1 MNENGKGESRAK
13 EFLYHLARGM
23 AVFSAALVLMVSAL
37 EIANYVQLKAVDPLN
52 SPALQGLLEKL
63 SGSPEDQKLKDE
75 IRALDLLARRAYFTR
90 RWQVRTGVYILLA
103 GALTFVASLKA
114 MKELRGKLPGRS
126 TVPGTA
132 VSGAAAYAAA
142 GAVPPSSA
150 ADGVWAAAGR
160 IRKWLFA
167 GGALVLS
174 AAFAFSL
181 LSHSTLR
188 SEYDL
193 AGAKTGESVSNG
205 TGVRVFIEKIFTPGG
220 QKKGRSGAAKENYVD
235 TEEIMKNWPSFRGPG
250 GKGVTGYEDAPVSWN
265 GKSGKG
271 VLWRAAVPKPG
282 YNSPVI
288 WGECLFLSGAD
299 PKGQEVYC
307 FDRNTGTMLW
317 KREVKGIP
325 GSPPEP
331 PRVSRDTGLAASTMA
346 TDGERAFAIFATGD
360 VACFDFEG
368 TGLWARNLGVPEN
381 HYGHSSSLITYR
393 DFLLVQYDHGASA
406 SLMALDVKSGKTVW
420 EAKRNVTISWSSPV
434 LVYTGT
440 RPEVILNA
448 TPVVASYNPENGK
461 ELWSIECLMGEMGPS
476 SAYSDGMVFSGTVF
490 AALSAIDVRTKSIV
504 WQTADDLPD
513 AASPLAVSGYLFLP
527 TSFGPVSCLDAKTG
541 TVLWRHEFKEGS
553 YASPICAGNRVYL
566 MDKSGVMHI
575 FKADRE
581 FVSLGDPP
589 LGEPSWATPAV
600 IGNRIYIRGFTHLF
614 CIGSKD
620 EEAKG

>member
-1 MNENGKGESRAK
+1 MKENGRSESKAK

-23 AVFSAALVLMVSAL
+23 AVLSAVLVLMVSVL
-37 EIANYVQLKAVDPLN
+37 EIANYIQLKAVDPLN

-63 SGSPEDQKLKDE
+63 SGNPEDQKLKDE

-90 RWQVRTGVYILLA
+90 RWQVRTGAYILLA
-103 GALTFVASLKA
+103 SALTFVASLKA
-114 MKELRGKLPGRS
+114 MKSLRGRLPKPS
-126 TVPGTA
+126 TA
-132 VSGAAAYAAA
+132 
-142 GAVPPSSA
+142 SA
-150 ADGVWAAAGR
+150 AEGVWAAAGR

-167 GGALVLS
+167 GGALVL
-174 AAFAFSL
+174 AAALAFSL
-181 LSHSTLR
+181 LSHSALR
-188 SEYDL
+188 SDYDL
-193 AGAKTGESVSNG
+193 AGAKAGESGSNT
-205 TGVRVFIEKIFTPGG
+205 TGVRVLFEKMFTPGDLR
-220 QKKGRSGAAKENYVD
+220 KGRSGLAGAARQNYVD

-250 GKGVTGYEDAPVSWN
+250 GKGVTGYADAPISWN

-271 VLWRAAVPKPG
+271 VIWKAVVPKPG

-288 WGECLFLSGAD
+288 WGDRLFLSGAD
-299 PKGQEVYC
+299 AKGQEVFC
-307 FDRNTGTMLW
+307 FDRNTGAMLW

-346 TDGERAFAIFATGD
+346 TDGERAFAVFATGD
-360 VACFDFEG
+360 IACFDFEG
-368 TGLWARNLGVPEN
+368 NSLWARNLGVPEN

-406 SLMALDVKSGKTVW
+406 SLIALDVKSGKTVW
-420 EAKRNVTISWSSPV
+420 EAKRNVTISWSSPI
-434 LVYTGT
+434 LVHTGT

-461 ELWSIECLMGEMGPS
+461 ELWSVECLMGEMGPS
-476 SAYSDGMVFSGTVF
+476 SAYSDGMIFSGTVF

-553 YASPICAGNRVYL
+553 YASPICAGEKVYL

>member
-1 MNENGKGESRAK
+1 MNENGRSEPRTK
-13 EFLYHLARGM
+13 EFYYHLARGM
-23 AVFSAALVLMVSAL
+23 AFLSAVLVLMVSAL
-37 EIANYVQLKAVDPLN
+37 EIANYIQLKAVDPLN
-52 SPALQGLLEKL
+52 SPALQGLFDKL
-63 SGSPEDQKLKDE
+63 SGNPEDQKLKDE

-114 MKELRGKLPGRS
+114 MKSLRGKLPKPS
-126 TVPGTA
+126 TVPE
-132 VSGAAAYAAA
+132 AAAK
-142 GAVPPSSA
+142 
-150 ADGVWAAAGR
+150 R

-167 GGALVLS
+167 GGALVL
-174 AAFAFSL
+174 AAALAFSM

-188 SEYDL
+188 SDYDL
-193 AGAKTGESVSNG
+193 AGAKAGESGSNG

-220 QKKGRSGAAKENYVD
+220 LRKGRSGLSGAARENYVD

-250 GKGVTGYEDAPVSWN
+250 GKGVTGYADAPVSWN
-265 GKSGKG
+265 GRSGKG
-271 VLWRAAVPKPG
+271 VVWKVPVPKPG

-288 WGECLFLSGAD
+288 WGDRLFLSGAD
-299 PKGQEVYC
+299 AKGQEVYC
-307 FDRNTGTMLW
+307 FDRNTGATLW

-331 PRVSRDTGLAASTMA
+331 PRVTRDTGLAAPTMA
-346 TDGERAFAIFATGD
+346 TDGERAFAVFATGD

-368 TGLWARNLGVPEN
+368 NSLWARNLGVPEN

-406 SLMALDVKSGKTVW
+406 SLIALDVKSGKTVW
-420 EAKRNVTISWSSPV
+420 EAKRNVTISWSSPI
-434 LVYTGT
+434 LVHTGT

-461 ELWSIECLMGEMGPS
+461 ELWSVECLMGEMGPS
-476 SAYSDGMVFSGTVF
+476 SAYLDGMVFSGTVF
-490 AALSAIDVRTKSIV
+490 AALSAIDVRTKSVV

-553 YASPICAGNRVYL
+553 YASPICAGKKVYL

-620 EEAKG
+620 EGAKK

>member
-1 MNENGKGESRAK
+1 MNENGRSESKAK
-13 EFLYHLARGM
+13 AFFYHLARGM
-23 AVFSAALVLMVSAL
+23 AVLSAVLVLMVSAL

-52 SPALQGLLEKL
+52 SPALQGLFEKL
-63 SGSPEDQKLKDE
+63 SGNPEDKKLKDE

-103 GALTFVASLKA
+103 GALAFVASLKT
-114 MKELRGKLPGRS
+114 MKSLRGKLPEPS
-126 TVPGTA
+126 TIAGTA
-132 VSGAAAYAAA
+132 VSGTE
-142 GAVPPSSA
+142 
-150 ADGVWAAAGR
+150 AAAGR

-167 GGALVLS
+167 GGALVL
-174 AAFAFSL
+174 AAALAFSL
-181 LSHSTLR
+181 LSHSALR
-188 SEYDL
+188 SDYDV
-193 AGAKTGESVSNG
+193 AGAKAEESGSNG

-220 QKKGRSGAAKENYVD
+220 LKKGLSGAAKENYVD

-250 GKGVTGYEDAPVSWN
+250 GKGVTGYPDTPISWN
-265 GKSGKG
+265 GRSGKG
-271 VLWRAAVPKPG
+271 VVWKVPVPKPG

-288 WGECLFLSGAD
+288 WGDRLFLSGAD
-299 PKGQEVYC
+299 AKGQEVYC
-307 FDRNTGTMLW
+307 FDRNTGAMLW

-331 PRVSRDTGLAASTMA
+331 PRVTRDTGLAASTMA
-346 TDGERAFAIFATGD
+346 TDGERAFAVFATGD

-368 TGLWARNLGVPEN
+368 NGLWARNLGVPEN

-393 DFLLVQYDHGASA
+393 NFLLVQYDHGASA
-406 SLMALDVKSGKTVW
+406 SLIALDVKSGKTVW
-420 EAKRNVTISWSSPV
+420 EAKRNVTISWSSPI
-434 LVYTGT
+434 LVHTGT

-461 ELWSIECLMGEMGPS
+461 ELWSVECLMGEMGPS

-553 YASPICAGNRVYL
+553 YASPICAGEKVYL

-620 EEAKG
+620 EGAKG